1 MLIKRFNPYSSIGA
15 ERKIPAH
22 HRIFYLGL
30 LIFFLIGVC
39 IFFLSTEKQI
49 VTCVYNHPKN
59 SYNCSVNSKTL
70 LINLGT
76 DYYNDITKAA
86 LDTRRGTCGGGT
98 IRYSHI
104 SYPGDVYIL
113 YFVNKNGLG
122 SFIKKLGCTKD
133 SIFSE
138 DKKYKA
144 AASEINKINAF
155 FAKNKDFVYELYNYG
170 LVDIIFASMLIIIP
184 LIIFV
189 VLMCSAKAR
198 SILNEFCLHVR
209 KDKLN

>member
-39 IFFLSTEKQI
+39 IFFLGTKKQI
-49 VTCVYNHPKN
+49 VTCIYNHPKN

-86 LDTRRGTCGGGT
+86 VDTRHGTCGGRRGG
-98 IRYSHI
+98 R
-104 SYPGDVYIL
+104 PGDIYYL
-113 YFVNKNGLG
+113 YFLNKNGLS
-122 SFIKKLGCTKD
+122 SFIKKLGCSKD
-133 SIFSE
+133 SIFPE

-144 AASEINKINAF
+144 ATAEIGKIN
-155 FAKNKDFVYELYNYG
+155 
-170 LVDIIFASMLIIIP
+170 
-184 LIIFV
+184 
-189 VLMCSAKAR
+189 
-198 SILNEFCLHVR
+198 
-209 KDKLN
+209 